1 MKQLT
6 PKQELFCREYLK
18 DLNATQ
24 AAIRA
29 GYSEKTANEQ
39 ASRLL
44 ANVSI
49 QNFVVHLKAERCEE
63 VGVDAAYVLRRLVEI
78 DQMDVLDIMKDDMSL
93 KPVSD
98 WPAPWRRYLSGVD
111 VAEMFEG
118 RGDDREMVGI
128 LKKIKWPD
136 KVKNL
141 ELLGKHV
148 TVQAFKEQISNE
160 HTGKDGGPIEY
171 ADISAEELEERLK
184 ELGHGRHRSQLAEKQ
199 ADS

>member
-1 MKQLT
+1 MAKLT
-6 PKQELFCREYLK
+6 DKQELFAREYLK

-29 GYSEKTANEQ
+29 GYSVKTANEQ
-39 ASRLL
+39 AARLL
-44 ANVSI
+44 ANVSV
-49 QNFVVHLKAERCEE
+49 QTLVAELKATRVEQT
-63 VGVDAAYVLRRLVEI
+63 GIDAAYVLKRLVEI
-78 DQMDVLDIMKDDMSL
+78 DQMDVADIL
-93 KPVSD
+93 LANGEVKPIHE
-98 WPAPWRRYLSGVD
+98 WPKVWRTTLSGID
-111 VAEMFEG
+111 VTEMA
-118 RGDDREMVGI
+118 GDSAGL

-148 TVQAFKEQISNE
+148 TVQAFREQTSTE
-160 HTGKDGGPIEY
+160 LTGANGGPIQY
-171 ADISAEELEERLK
+171 SDITDEELEERLK

>member
-1 MKQLT
+1 MAKLT
-6 PKQELFCREYLK
+6 DKQELFAREYLK

-44 ANVSI
+44 ANVNVQS
-49 QNFVVHLKAERCEE
+49 FVAELKATRIEQT
-63 VGVDAAYVLRRLVEI
+63 GIDAAYVLRRLVEI
-78 DQMDVLDIMKDDMSL
+78 DQMDVLDIMTDDMSL
-93 KPVSD
+93 KPVSE
-98 WPAPWRRYLSGVD
+98 WPASWRRYLSGFD
-111 VAEMFEG
+111 LAEMFEG

-148 TVQAFKEQISNE
+148 NVQAFKEQVSSEI
-160 HTGKDGGPIEY
+160 TGKNGGPIQY
-171 ADISAEELEERLK
+171 TDITEEELDERLK

>member
-1 MKQLT
+1 MAKLT
-6 PKQELFCREYLK
+6 DKQELFAREYLK

-29 GYSEKTANEQ
+29 GYSEKTARSQ
-39 ASRLL
+39 ANRLL
-44 ANVSI
+44 TNVDI
-49 QNFVVHLKAERCEE
+49 ENRIAELKSVRNEE
-63 VGVDAAYVLRRLVEI
+63 VGIDAAYVLKRLVEI
-78 DQMDVLDIMKDDMSL
+78 DQMDVLDILLANGEL
-93 KPVSD
+93 KPIKD
-98 WPAPWRRYLSGVD
+98 WPKTWRTTLSGMD
-111 VAEMFEG
+111 VTEMA
-118 RGDDREMVGI
+118 GDAAGL

-148 TVQAFKEQISNE
+148 DVQAFKEQVSNE
-160 HTGKDGGPIEY
+160 HTGKNGGPIEY
-171 ADISAEELEERLK
+171 TDITNEELEDRLK

>member
-1 MKQLT
+1 MAKLT
-6 PKQELFCREYLK
+6 DKQELFAREYLK

-44 ANVSI
+44 ANVNI
-49 QNFVVHLKAERCEE
+49 QSFVAGLKAERVEQ
-63 VGVDAAYVLRRLVEI
+63 VGIDAAYVLRRLVEI
-78 DQMDVLDIMKDDMSL
+78 DQMDVLDIMTDEMSL
-93 KPVSD
+93 KPVSE
-98 WPAPWRRYLSGVD
+98 WPASWRRYLSGFD
-111 VAEMFEG
+111 LAEMFEG
-118 RGDDREMVGI
+118 RGEDREMVGI

-148 TVQAFKEQISNE
+148 DVQAFKENVKNE
-160 HTGKDGGPIEY
+160 HSGPNGGPIQYTDLSE
-171 ADISAEELEERLK
+171 EELEDRLK
-184 ELGHGRHRSQLAEKQ
+184 ELGHGRHRSQLDEKQ
-199 ADS
+199 TDS

>member
-1 MKQLT
+1 MAKLT
-6 PKQELFCREYLK
+6 DKQELFAREYLS

-24 AAIRA
+24 AAKRA

-39 ASRLL
+39 GARLL
-44 ANVSI
+44 ANVSVAKRI
-49 QNFVVHLKAERCEE
+49 AELKADRNEE
-63 VGVDAAYVLRRLVEI
+63 VGINAAYVLRRLVEI
-78 DQMDVLDIMKDDMSL
+78 DQMDVLDILLANGEL
-93 KPVSD
+93 KPIKD
-98 WPAPWRRYLSGVD
+98 WPKTWRTTLSGMD
-111 VAEMFEG
+111 VSEMA
-118 RGDDREMVGI
+118 GDAPGL

-148 TVQAFKEQISNE
+148 DVQAFKEQVANE
-160 HTGKDGGPIEY
+160 HTGRDGGPIEFK
-171 ADISAEELEERLK
+171 DITEEELEDRLK

>member
-1 MKQLT
+1 MAKLT
-6 PKQELFCREYLK
+6 DKQELFAREYLK

-44 ANVSI
+44 ANVSVSKRI
-49 QNFVVHLKAERCEE
+49 ADLKADRNEE
-63 VGVDAAYVLRRLVEI
+63 VGINAAYVLRRLVEI
-78 DQMDVLDIMKDDMSL
+78 DQMDVLDILLSNGEI
-93 KPVSD
+93 KPIKD
-98 WPAPWRRYLSGVD
+98 WPKTWRTTLSGMD
-111 VAEMFEG
+111 VSEMA
-118 RGDDREMVGI
+118 GDAAGL

-148 TVQAFKEQISNE
+148 DVQAFKEQVSNE
-160 HTGKDGGPIEY
+160 HTGKNGGPIEY
-171 ADISAEELEERLK
+171 TDITEEELEDRLK

>member
-1 MKQLT
+1 MAKLT
-6 PKQELFCREYLK
+6 DKQELFAREYLK

-29 GYSEKTANEQ
+29 GYSEKTAKEQ
-39 ASRLL
+39 AARLL
-44 ANVSI
+44 TNVNV
-49 QNFVVHLKAERCEE
+49 QTFVAELKATRVEQT
-63 VGVDAAYVLRRLVEI
+63 GIDAAYVLRRLVEI
-78 DQMDVLDIMKDDMSL
+78 DQMDVIDILLSNGEI
-93 KPVSD
+93 KPIKD
-98 WPAPWRRYLSGVD
+98 WPKTWRTTLSGMD
-111 VAEMFEG
+111 VTEMA
-118 RGDDREMVGI
+118 GDTPSL

-148 TVQAFKEQISNE
+148 DVQAFKEQIANE
-160 HTGKDGGPIEY
+160 HTGKNGGPIEY
-171 ADISAEELEERLK
+171 VDITEEELEERLK